1 MYADSGSQ
9 MMLLWK
15 IGHKTEQKLILKEKC
30 LKTVKLQKVF

>member
-15 IGHKTEQKLILKEKC
+15 IGHKTEQNNIKGKMS
-30 LKTVKLQKVF
+30 